1 MIRIILSNADL
12 FVFIDNFYSD
22 DTERFVL
29 DRKISFEMYV
39 NLFIQSKI

>member
-1 MIRIILSNADL
+1 MIKMILSNANL
-12 FVFIDNFYSD
+12 FVFIDNVYSN